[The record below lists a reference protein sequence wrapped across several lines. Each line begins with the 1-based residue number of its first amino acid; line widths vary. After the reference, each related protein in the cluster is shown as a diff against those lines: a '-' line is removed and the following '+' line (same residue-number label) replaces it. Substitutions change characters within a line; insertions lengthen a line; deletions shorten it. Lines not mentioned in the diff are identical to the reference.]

1 MQAHRRQHPITA
13 LCRITW
19 PLPPPLLLLLMMI
32 MMMMPTLT
40 AIAQRHQCRLR
51 CGQ

>member
-19 PLPPPLLLLLMMI
+19 PLPPPSLMLLLLMM
-32 MMMMPTLT
+32 MMLTLT